1 MPRREKAT
9 RLGRYHEQHPNTAQN
24 LLEAAWHHCGSV
36 QDIID
41 RLNEAD
47 TNAQA
52 YLLANRLH
60 RLAFRI
66 RPASS
71 AE

>member
-1 MPRREKAT
+1 MPRREEAT
-9 RLGRYHEQHPNTAQN
+9 NSGRYHEQQPNTAQH
-24 LLEAAWHHCGSV
+24 LLEAAWRHCGAI

-41 RLNEAD
+41 RLNED
-47 TNAQA
+47 GTNTEPH
-52 YLLANRLH
+52 LLASRLH

-66 RPASS
+66 RPGSS

>member
-1 MPRREKAT
+1 MPRREEAT
-9 RLGRYHEQHPNTAQN
+9 QLGQYHEQHPNTPQH
-24 LLEAAWHHCGSV
+24 LLETAWRHCGAI

-41 RLNEAD
+41 RLNEAG
-47 TNAQA
+47 TNTEPH
-52 YLLANRLH
+52 LLANRLH

-66 RPASS
+66 RPMSS

>member
-1 MPRREKAT
+1 MPGREEAM
-9 RLGRYHEQHPNTAQN
+9 RLERHHEQHPNSAQH
-24 LLEAAWHHCGSV
+24 LLETAWHHCGAI

-41 RLNEAD
+41 RLNED
-47 TNAQA
+47 GTNTEPH
-52 YLLANRLH
+52 LLASRLH

-66 RPASS
+66 RPVSS